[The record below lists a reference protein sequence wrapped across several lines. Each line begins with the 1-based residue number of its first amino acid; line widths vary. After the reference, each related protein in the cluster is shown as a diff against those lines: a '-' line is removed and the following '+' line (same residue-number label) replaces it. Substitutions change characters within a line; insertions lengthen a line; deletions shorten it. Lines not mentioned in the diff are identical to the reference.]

1 MNVHVNASRPYD
13 VVIREGLLEACAPV
27 ISPYVQ
33 GRTAAVVTDD
43 NVAPLYL
50 QTLTGQLKACGCRV
64 VCYEIPNGE
73 ASKTLETYGRLLV
86 WLSQQGL
93 TRGDCV
99 IALGGG
105 VVGDLA
111 GFAAATY
118 LRGIAYVQVPTTLL
132 AAVDSSVGGKTAVD
146 LPTGKNLAGAFYPP
160 ALVLCDPL
168 TLRTL
173 PAQVFA
179 DGMAEVIKYGMICDA
194 PLLAL
199 LERGMQGQ
207 QSAIIGR
214 CVAIKRDI
222 VSRDERETGERK
234 LLNFGHTVAHAVEK
248 CSNYTVSH
256 GRAVGIGRA
265 VLTRSWEQ
273 RGLCPPECTDALLRL
288 LGQYGLDDT
297 CRYDAAALCAA
308 MGADKKRDGD
318 SIDLI
323 VPTGLGK
330 TAICRTP
337 VAQLPGIVA
346 AGLA

>member
-1 MNVHVNASRPYD
+1 
-13 VVIREGLLEACAPV
+13 
-27 ISPYVQ
+27 
-33 GRTAAVVTDD
+33 
-43 NVAPLYL
+43 
-50 QTLTGQLKACGCRV
+50 
-64 VCYEIPNGE
+64 
-73 ASKTLETYGRLLV
+73 
-86 WLSQQGL
+86 
-93 TRGDCV
+93 
-99 IALGGG
+99 
-105 VVGDLA
+105 
-111 GFAAATY
+111 
-118 LRGIAYVQVPTTLL
+118 
-132 AAVDSSVGGKTAVD
+132 
-146 LPTGKNLAGAFYPP
+146 
-160 ALVLCDPL
+160 
-168 TLRTL
+168 
-173 PAQVFA
+173 
-179 DGMAEVIKYGMICDA
+179 
-194 PLLAL
+194 
-199 LERGMQGQ
+199 MQGQ

-256 GRAVGIGRA
+256 GRAVGIGMA
-265 VLTRSWEQ
+265 VLTRSWEK

-288 LGQYGLDDT
+288 LGRYGLDDT